1 MSWVGNPSL
10 RLKSGSGR
18 DDSNSEGPRFKLSH
32 YPTWRCSSRM
42 KANRVYLKYLTSKTK
57 ALLAP
62 SRLRDREAS
71 FLCLRAALGN
81 SVLARA
87 GCDCS
92 IKTFHRP
99 ARITGVIMS
108 GVNGDKSRFNRM
120 RKQKLA
126 RRIRNRQL
134 LKNAVL
140 PAKAAVAGSAKKPV
154 VA

>member
-1 MSWVGNPSL
+1 MQQQ
-10 RLKSGSGR
+10 
-18 DDSNSEGPRFKLSH
+18 DEGKQGILEILNLEDQGPICAFAIES
-32 YPTWRCSSRM
+32 
-42 KANRVYLKYLTSKTK
+42 
-57 ALLAP
+57 
-62 SRLRDREAS
+62 REAS

-140 PAKAAVAGSAKKPV
+140 PAKPAVAGSAKKPV